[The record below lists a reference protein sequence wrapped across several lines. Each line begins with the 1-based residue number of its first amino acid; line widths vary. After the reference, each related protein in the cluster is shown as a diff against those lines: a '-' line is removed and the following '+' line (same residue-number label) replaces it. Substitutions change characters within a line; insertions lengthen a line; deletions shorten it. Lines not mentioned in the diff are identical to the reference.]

1 MNKKGVSLGT
11 ISSKC
16 EKDLILK
23 KNKQCLIF
31 SPSRTMGNKFQLHKI
46 LKYVKTAR
54 PSNGLLRVDVG
65 FPSCCS
71 FQGQVRQSIKDS
83 SSTAG
88 IAWELWSGESFP
100 MMRKFFLKEMKFE
113 MT

>member
-1 MNKKGVSLGT
+1 
-11 ISSKC
+11 
-16 EKDLILK
+16 
-23 KNKQCLIF
+23 
-31 SPSRTMGNKFQLHKI
+31 MGNKFQLHKI

-65 FPSCCS
+65 FPSWRS
-71 FQGQVRQSIKDS
+71 FQGQVRQSIKNS
-83 SSTAG
+83 SSTTG

-100 MMRKFFLKEMKFE
+100 MMRKFSLLKRKMKFE